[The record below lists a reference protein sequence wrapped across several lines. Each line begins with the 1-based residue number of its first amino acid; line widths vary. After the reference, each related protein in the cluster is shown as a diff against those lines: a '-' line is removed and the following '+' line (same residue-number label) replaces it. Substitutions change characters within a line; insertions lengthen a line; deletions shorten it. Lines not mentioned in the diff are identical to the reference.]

1 MQLIGVFTFSIFL
14 AAASFAARFGLEH
27 GGKIVKVGDP
37 QISVD
42 GKSIA
47 LVVEHANYE
56 ENRYDSD
63 LTLIEIGTGARHVLT
78 HARRTVRQPR
88 WSPEGSRLAFL
99 SAVDGKQQLFV
110 LPMGGGD
117 P

>member
-1 MQLIGVFTFSIFL
+1 MRLIRVLVFSF
-14 AAASFAARFGLEH
+14 AVAASLLAARFGLEH
-27 GGKIVKVGDP
+27 GGKIVKITDP

-63 LTLIEIGTGARHVLT
+63 LDLIEIGTGARHILT
-78 HARRTVRQPR
+78 HARRNVRQPR
-88 WSPEGSRLAFL
+88 WSPDGSRLAFL
-99 SAVDGKQQLFV
+99 C
-110 LPMGGGD
+110 
-117 P
+117 